1 MSSISTQSQLC
12 TATPTSSICSVSD
25 FILAFA
31 FDSPHIYFNQ
41 KSIDIDIV
49 YIVYLLIFLYF
60 CLISNPLKLIC
71 SSILSNQSYE
81 VSTCFIYAV
90 V

>member
-1 MSSISTQSQLC
+1 MSSISTLSQLC
-12 TATPTSSICSVSD
+12 IATPTSSICSVSD

-31 FDSPHIYFNQ
+31 FDNPHIYFNQ

-49 YIVYLLIFLYF
+49 CIVYIVYLFIFLYF

-71 SSILSNQSYE
+71 SSILSNQS
-81 VSTCFIYAV
+81 
-90 V
+90 

>member
-12 TATPTSSICSVSD
+12 TATPTSSICSVLD

-31 FDSPHIYFNQ
+31 FNSPHIYFNQ

-49 YIVYLLIFLYF
+49 YIVYIVYLFIFLYF

-71 SSILSNQSYE
+71 SSILSNQS
-81 VSTCFIYAV
+81 
-90 V
+90 

>member
-12 TATPTSSICSVSD
+12 TATPTSSICSVLD

-41 KSIDIDIV
+41 KSIDIVYIV
-49 YIVYLLIFLYF
+49 YIVYLFIFLYF

-71 SSILSNQSYE
+71 SSILSNQS
-81 VSTCFIYAV
+81 
-90 V
+90 